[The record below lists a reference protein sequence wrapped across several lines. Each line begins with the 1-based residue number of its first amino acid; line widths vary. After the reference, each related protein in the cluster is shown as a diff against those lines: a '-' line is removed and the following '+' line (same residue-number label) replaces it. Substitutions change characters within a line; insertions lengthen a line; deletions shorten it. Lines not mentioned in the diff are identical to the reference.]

1 MAAMPHRAIP
11 PRALAL
17 LALLTFVWGTNW
29 PLFPLVLAEMS
40 VWDFRIVS
48 LTAAGLLLLGW
59 ARAKGLSLAVPRSHW
74 LMLGG
79 AAVTYLAVWNVA
91 SAVATTLIPSGQTAV
106 LGFTMPLWLAL
117 LAWMFQGQTLSPRLM
132 LALVLGGAGVG
143 LLMVPSF
150 QAYARA
156 PLGLFLGLLAAVG
169 WAAGTLLVKRWPFPV
184 HALVSTGWQLILTA
198 AVLLVV
204 AAALGEPFAS
214 RPSPKVWLIVA
225 YITLVPMA
233 IGNVTWYTIVEL
245 LPAQV
250 AGLSSILV
258 PVVAMVAGAV
268 VHGEPLGAMQWAAMG
283 CSAAALWLTLRR

>member
-1 MAAMPHRAIP
+1 MPSMNERSIP
-11 PRALAL
+11 PRAVAL

-29 PLFPLVLAEMS
+29 PLFPVVLAEMS
-40 VWDFRIVS
+40 VWDFRIIS
-48 LTAAGLLLLGW
+48 LTAGGLLLLGW
-59 ARAKGLSLAVPRSHW
+59 ARAKGMSLAVPRKHW
-74 LMLGG
+74 WMLGG

-91 SAVATTLIPSGQTAV
+91 SAYATTLIPSGQTAV

-117 LAWMFQGQTLSPRLM
+117 LAWVFQGQRLSPRLL
-132 LALVLGGAGVG
+132 LALGLGGTAVA

-150 QAYARA
+150 KAYANA
-156 PLGLFLGLLAAVG
+156 PLGMALGLLAGIG
-169 WAAGTLLVKRWPFPV
+169 WAVGTLLIKRWPIPV
-184 HALVSTGWQLILTA
+184 HAAVSTGWQLLLTA
-198 AVLLVV
+198 VVILVIACFV
-204 AAALGEPFAS
+204 GQPFAS
-214 RPSPKVWLIVA
+214 RPSAKVWWLVA

-258 PVVAMVAGAV
+258 PVVAMVAGSF